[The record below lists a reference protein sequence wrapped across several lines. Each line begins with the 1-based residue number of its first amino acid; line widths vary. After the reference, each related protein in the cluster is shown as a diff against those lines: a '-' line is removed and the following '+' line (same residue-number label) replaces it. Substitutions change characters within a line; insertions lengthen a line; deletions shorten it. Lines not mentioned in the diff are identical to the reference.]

1 MTLKSDNSNAIY
13 REACDLFPGGVNS
26 PVRAF
31 KSVNSTPFVV
41 ESAAGAYLTDCDQN
55 KYIDYVLSWGPM
67 VLGHRHPEVEKAV
80 IEALAQG
87 WTYGAPCEKENL
99 LGKKVKELFPSMEMM
114 RFVNSGTEAVMG
126 AIRLARGVTGKE
138 IIVKCDGGYHGH
150 SDGLLVA
157 AGSGLATLG
166 TSNSS
171 GVPKEFASKTIV
183 IPINDIDAL
192 SAAFKNYPENI
203 AAFILEPVNGNVGVI
218 KPEPGYLES
227 AKELCHQHGS
237 KLIFDEVM
245 CGFRASLGGAQGL
258 YQVTPD
264 ITVLGKVIGGGFPVG
279 AYGASKELMENIA
292 PLGGVYQAG
301 TLSGNPVAMAAGLK
315 TLELLQE
322 SENAKANLQMDR
334 LEKGL
339 LEITQNMPCFYNRVG
354 TMYSLFLTPGP
365 IKNYQDVCKGDADI
379 FAKFHRSMLEKGVY
393 LAPSAFEAG
402 FMSSAHNDDV
412 IDTTL
417 EAFKDCLK
425 AIF

>member
-1 MTLKSDNSNAIY
+1 MKTDLSDSLY
-13 REACDLFPGGVNS
+13 KEACDLFPGGVNS

-31 KSVNSTPFVV
+31 KSIDSTPFVV
-41 ESAAGAYLTDCDQN
+41 KSADKAILEDFDGN

-67 VLGHRHPEVEKAV
+67 VLGHRHPEVEKVV
-80 IEALAQG
+80 IEALSKG
-87 WTYGAPCEKENL
+87 WTYGAPCENENL

-138 IIVKCDGGYHGH
+138 IIIKCDGGYHGH
-150 SDGLLVA
+150 SDGLLVS

-183 IPINDIDAL
+183 IPINDINAL
-192 SAAFKNYPENI
+192 ETAFKNYPDNI

-218 KPEPGYLES
+218 KPEADFLAQ
-227 AKELCHQHGS
+227 AKEICHKHNS

-258 YQVTPD
+258 YGVTPD

-279 AYGASKELMENIA
+279 AYGASRELMENIA
-292 PLGGVYQAG
+292 PLGAVYQAG

-315 TLELLQE
+315 TLELLQN
-322 SENAKANLQMDR
+322 SENEKANQQMDK

-339 LEITQNMPCFYNRVG
+339 LDIIKNLPCFYNRVG

-365 IKNYQDVCKGDADI
+365 IKNYQDVSKVDGS
-379 FAKFHRSMLEKGVY
+379 KFTKLHRSMLEKGVY

-402 FMSSAHNDDV
+402 FMSSAHTDEQINL
-412 IDTTL
+412 TL
-417 EAFKDCLK
+417 QAFEDSLK
-425 AIF
+425 SIF